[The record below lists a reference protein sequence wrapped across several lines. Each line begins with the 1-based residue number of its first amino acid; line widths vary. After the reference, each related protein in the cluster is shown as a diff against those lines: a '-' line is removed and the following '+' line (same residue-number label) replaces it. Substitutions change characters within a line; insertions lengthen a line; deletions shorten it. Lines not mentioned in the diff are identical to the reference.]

1 MYRNMWHWLDGTVA
15 LYVNINDRR
24 SYAKF
29 RDRAYIDFSLTWTAE
44 TRNMSVCNRYICE
57 SLIPNQKHASHEGIR
72 LAQISSIDSTYAI
85 LNLSLVKCPEGH
97 VTRDLLSCDP
107 QSQCGVEQPVSVCPL
122 RSDADRL
129 FTNVTKH
136 LATVHAE
143 DVQMIPKYVPMFECD
158 QGRVSVAYSLVCDFK
173 AECSDLSDE
182 FFCQHIPCPEDK
194 CRNKQCLPR
203 KHRCD
208 RVRHCYDSSDEVRLC
223 LLQTVS
229 R

>member
-1 MYRNMWHWLDGTVA
+1 MYRNMWHWFDGTVA
-15 LYVNINDRR
+15 LYVNISDTI
-24 SYAKF
+24 SYVQS
-29 RDRAYIDFSLTWTAE
+29 RDRASIDYTLTLSTHY
-44 TRNMSVCNRYICE
+44 CQGYICE
-57 SLIPNQKHASHEGIR
+57 SLFPNQKHASHESMH
-72 LAQISSIDSTYAI
+72 LAQISSIDSIYAI
-85 LNLSLVKCPEGH
+85 QNLSLVKCPEEH

-158 QGRVSVAYSLVCDFK
+158 QGRVSIAYSLVCDFK

-194 CRNKQCLPR
+194 CRNKQCLPS

-223 LLQTVS
+223 LRQIVS